1 MYSFLGATEIVV
13 ETSCFKTTINW
24 SNYFPIDVVKRIE
37 LKFSTGAKWKV
48 NIPSCGISSG
58 EQLLMLVERFFG
70 DIAQDIE
77 QVKFVVDSEFLNEN
91 FKYILDKIS

>member
-1 MYSFLGATEIVV
+1 MYRFLGATEIVV

-48 NIPSCGISSG
+48 NIPACGISSSD
-58 EQLLMLVERFFG
+58 QLLMLIEKFFG
-70 DIAQDIE
+70 DIAQDID
-77 QVKFVVDSEFLNEN
+77 QVKFIVDSDFLNEN
-91 FKYILDKIS
+91 LNYILNKIS